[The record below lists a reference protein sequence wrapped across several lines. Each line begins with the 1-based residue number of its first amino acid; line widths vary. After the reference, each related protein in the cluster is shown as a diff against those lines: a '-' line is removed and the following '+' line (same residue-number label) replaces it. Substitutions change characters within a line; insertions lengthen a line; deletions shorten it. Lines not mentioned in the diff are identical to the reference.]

1 VKIGANGNTGLQRP
15 SGSPDSPEPLFDRLR
30 LRLELPLH
38 CCRLS
43 GRQIMI
49 ADLIKN
55 LLELLEGRDRNRT
68 RVLKPPREALGVS
81 PGH

>member
-1 VKIGANGNTGLQRP
+1 
-15 SGSPDSPEPLFDRLR
+15 
-30 LRLELPLH
+30 
-38 CCRLS
+38 
-43 GRQIMI
+43 MI